1 MSSINNKEKNF
12 ISAVVYLHND
22 GARAVEFCRAVA
34 AELDSHFA
42 QYELVVVD
50 DACTDDTVERLRT
63 WGKDQAAPLT
73 ILHMSL
79 YHGLENAMNAGLDA
93 SIGDYVYEFDSTEL
107 CYPAA
112 MIFDAYRTALQGS
125 DIVSVCP
132 KATRSGL
139 FYRIF
144 NANSHSNY
152 QLRTDAFRLVTR
164 RAINRVHA
172 SSAHLPY
179 RKAAYAACGLKMTD
193 LEFDG
198 KVGAGAPHRFNL
210 AIDSLALYTDAGFK
224 ASVGITLFML
234 ALALAELV
242 YTLVIFATGH
252 PVAGWTTTMFVITV
266 GFAGLFAVLA
276 IVVKYLSL
284 LLELT
289 FKQQKYLVES
299 IEKLQKNLLTY
310 TICRHCRKNRKP
322 GPCCCW
328 GPCWGWRRFCVCTA
342 PRRWTPPTM
351 PGSGTATT
359 RPTSTSITPGGWG
372 SATAAGSSRWPRPM
386 PWPTRRGRG

>member
-50 DACTDDTVERLRT
+50 DACTDDTVERLRA

-198 KVGAGAPHRFNL
+198 RVGAGAPHRFNL

-252 PVAGWTTTMFVITV
+252 PVAGWTTTWK
-266 GFAGLFAVLA
+266 ASRSCKSKWEHL
-276 IVVKYLSL
+276 
-284 LLELT
+284 
-289 FKQQKYLVES
+289 
-299 IEKLQKNLLTY
+299 
-310 TICRHCRKNRKP
+310 CRHCRKNRKP

-328 GPCWGWRRFCVCTA
+328 GPCWDWRRFCVCTA

-351 PGSGTATT
+351 SGSGMATT

-386 PWPTRRGRG
+386 PWPTRRGRE

>member
-1 MSSINNKEKNF
+1 MNTKEKNF
-12 ISAVVYLHND
+12 VSAVVYLHND
-22 GARAVEFCRAVA
+22 GARAVEFCRTAA
-34 AELDSHFA
+34 AELDAHFA

-50 DACTDDTVERLRT
+50 DACTDDTVAQLRA
-63 WGKDQAAPLT
+63 WGKEQAAPLT
-73 ILHMSL
+73 ILHMST

-93 SIGDYVYEFDSTEL
+93 AIGDYVYEFDSTEL
-107 CYPAA
+107 CYPAEL
-112 MIFDAYRTALQGS
+112 IFKAYQTALTGS

-132 KATRSGL
+132 RTVRGSSGL
-139 FYRIF
+139 FYKVF
-144 NANSHSNY
+144 NAHSQSAY

-198 KVGAGAPHRFNL
+198 RVEAGAPHRFNL

-299 IEKLQKNLLTY
+299 IEKLQK
-310 TICRHCRKNRKP
+310 
-322 GPCCCW
+322 
-328 GPCWGWRRFCVCTA
+328 
-342 PRRWTPPTM
+342 
-351 PGSGTATT
+351 
-359 RPTSTSITPGGWG
+359 
-372 SATAAGSSRWPRPM
+372 
-386 PWPTRRGRG
+386 